1 MPTVSLYDTH
11 NNAHRKARL
20 EAHLRERP
28 RTLFSSKLLFFIEL
42 SSVRGGL
49 GKCEEVR
56 CWLPP
61 RDSNPDRASQ
71 SR

>member
-28 RTLFSSKLLFFIEL
+28 RTLFSSKLLFLLNHLVFEQ
-42 SSVRGGL
+42 VRKGTRKYMIG
-49 GKCEEVR
+49 C
-56 CWLPP
+56 PP
-61 RDSNPDRASQ
+61 GNSIH
-71 SR
+71 

>member
-28 RTLFSSKLLFFIEL
+28 RTLSSSKLLFLLDYLLF
-42 SSVRGGL
+42 G
-49 GKCEEVR
+49 EV
-56 CWLPP
+56 
-61 RDSNPDRASQ
+61 
-71 SR
+71 